1 MSPLPFAESW
11 QPIAA
16 DDDYKARMHSVWLQ
30 SWKQHDSDET
40 LSEFIKNDSPPELSA
55 MDERYTS
62 VPPEAG
68 RDLGPTSNSTGLG
81 LPLSRALAKAGGG
94 WLGLSDSFALH
105 GSYPRWVPHV
115 VIASLCACLCVD
127 ACARV
132 RACACMCM
140 CHDIHMC
147 VGACVCV
154 RVWLCVCVCVRASVC
169 MRVCV

>member
-1 MSPLPFAESW
+1 
-11 QPIAA
+11 
-16 DDDYKARMHSVWLQ
+16 MHSVWLQ

-132 RACACMCM
+132 RACACMCVSR
-140 CHDIHMC
+140 HPC
-147 VGACVCV
+147 VRACVRACVCTCVAVCV
-154 RVWLCVCVCVRASVC
+154 RVCARECVCVCECVFVTRWGKGQFVSNTTLVR
-169 MRVCV
+169 